1 RLRLDEPYLDYLR
14 LVAAHFTGSISALR
28 SMEEEKRAARARE
41 VLISELQHRTR
52 NLLAVVRYISERTR
66 STSSSLEDYATEF
79 NGRLGALSRAQGVL
93 SRETDE
99 AILLGELV
107 QMELDG
113 VAALDRARVEV
124 NGPAIVLPRDSVQLL
139 SLALHELLTNSLK
152 HGALN

>member
-1 RLRLDEPYLDYLR
+1 MPATAAALPGGMWPEPTRQLVALALTRASHLAEVSGVLLVGISPRLRLDEPYLDYLR

-52 NLLAVVRYISERTR
+52 NLLAVVRSISERTR
-66 STSSSLEDYATEF
+66 SNSSSLEDYATEF

-107 QMELDG
+107 Q
-113 VAALDRARVEV
+113 
-124 NGPAIVLPRDSVQLL
+124 
-139 SLALHELLTNSLK
+139 
-152 HGALN
+152 